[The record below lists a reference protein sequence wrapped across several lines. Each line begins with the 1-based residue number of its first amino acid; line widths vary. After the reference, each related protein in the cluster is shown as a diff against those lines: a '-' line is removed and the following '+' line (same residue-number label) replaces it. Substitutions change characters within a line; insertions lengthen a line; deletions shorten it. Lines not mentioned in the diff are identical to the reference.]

1 MKAMMKT
8 FALMGMTA
16 MVLSACRTTRVEK
29 AAENGNANW
38 SVNEEVD
45 ESFLILSDAQH
56 EMVNNNNSFAFSL
69 YNKTMGM
76 NSRVVS
82 PLSVTYLMSMLA
94 NGADGET
101 QQQILATLGWA
112 GEGIQ
117 QPSLQDIND
126 YSRMLIEKTARLDK
140 AVTVE
145 IANYVAVNKEF
156 KLNSKFQKSVERD
169 YKAGVESLN
178 FTSPSTLK
186 RINDWCNDRTHG
198 MIPSIINE
206 LDPDAVSYLMN
217 AIYFNGTW
225 KDKFSKEET
234 KQEMFRGYTR
244 DIQYVDMMHRHGEY
258 FYADGDGYSAVSIP
272 YGNGAFRMT
281 VILPTEGSFLR
292 DVMASMDGG
301 KFQALQR
308 SMEKCNVD
316 LKIPRFTTEV
326 DLPLNDIISALGAP
340 LIFSSQADF
349 NFSQFARGD
358 FYVSKMFQ
366 KAKIE
371 VSEEGT
377 KAAAVTAAIM
387 MMSAVRPEKKRNVVF
402 HADSPF
408 AYIISENSTGSIYFM
423 GQYTGK

>member
-1 MKAMMKT
+1 MKT

-206 LDPDAVSYLMN
+206 LAPDAVSYLMN
-217 AIYFNGTW
+217 AIYFKGPW

-281 VILPTEGSFLR
+281 VILPSEGSFLR

-340 LIFSSQADF
+340 LIFSPQAD
-349 NFSQFARGD
+349 FSQFARGD

>member
-1 MKAMMKT
+1 MKT

-281 VILPTEGSFLR
+281 VILPSEGSFLR

-349 NFSQFARGD
+349 SQFARGD

-387 MMSAVRPEKKRNVVF
+387 MMSAVRPEKMRNVVF

>member
-16 MVLSACRTTRVEK
+16 MVLSACRTARVEK

-186 RINDWCNDRTHG
+186 HINDWCNDRTHG

-349 NFSQFARGD
+349 SQFARGN

-387 MMSAVRPEKKRNVVF
+387 MMSAMRPEKKRNVVF

>member
-16 MVLSACRTTRVEK
+16 MALSACRTARVEK

-340 LIFSSQADF
+340 LIFSPQAD
-349 NFSQFARGD
+349 FSQFARGD

>member
-1 MKAMMKT
+1 MKT

-281 VILPTEGSFLR
+281 VILPSEGSFLR

-340 LIFSSQADF
+340 LIFSPQAD
-349 NFSQFARGD
+349 FSQFARGD

-366 KAKIE
+366 KAKVE

>member
-1 MKAMMKT
+1 MKT

-16 MVLSACRTTRVEK
+16 MVLSACRSARVEK

-186 RINDWCNDRTHG
+186 HINDWCNDRTHG

-281 VILPTEGSFLR
+281 VILPSEGSFLR

-340 LIFSSQADF
+340 LIFSSQAD
-349 NFSQFARGD
+349 FSQFARGD

>member
-16 MVLSACRTTRVEK
+16 MVLSACRTARVEK

-244 DIQYVDMMHRHGEY
+244 DIQYVDMMHRHSEY

-281 VILPTEGSFLR
+281 VILPSEGSFLR

-301 KFQALQR
+301 KFQELQR

-340 LIFSSQADF
+340 LIFSPQAD
-349 NFSQFARGD
+349 FSQFARGD

>member
-1 MKAMMKT
+1 MKT

-258 FYADGDGYSAVSIP
+258 LYADGDGYSAVSIP

-349 NFSQFARGD
+349 SQFARGD

-387 MMSAVRPEKKRNVVF
+387 MMSAMRPEKKRNVVF

>member
-1 MKAMMKT
+1 MKT

-16 MVLSACRTTRVEK
+16 MVLSACRSARVEK

-206 LDPDAVSYLMN
+206 VDPDAVSYLMN

-340 LIFSSQADF
+340 LIFSPQAD
-349 NFSQFARGD
+349 FSQFARGD

>member
-1 MKAMMKT
+1 MKT

-16 MVLSACRTTRVEK
+16 MALSACRTARVEK

-340 LIFSSQADF
+340 LIFSPQAD
-349 NFSQFARGD
+349 FSQFARGD

-387 MMSAVRPEKKRNVVF
+387 MMSAMRPEKKRNVVF

>member
-1 MKAMMKT
+1 MKT

-16 MVLSACRTTRVEK
+16 MVLSACRTARVEK

-186 RINDWCNDRTHG
+186 HINDWCNDRTHG

-272 YGNGAFRMT
+272 YGSGAFRMT

-340 LIFSSQADF
+340 LIFSSQAD
-349 NFSQFARGD
+349 FSQFARGD

>member
-1 MKAMMKT
+1 MKT

-16 MVLSACRTTRVEK
+16 MVLSACRTARVEK

-281 VILPTEGSFLR
+281 VILPIEGSFLR

-349 NFSQFARGD
+349 SQFARGN

-387 MMSAVRPEKKRNVVF
+387 MMSAMRPEKKRNVVF

>member
-1 MKAMMKT
+1 MKT

-16 MVLSACRTTRVEK
+16 MVLSACRTARVEK

-234 KQEMFRGYTR
+234 KQELFRGYTR

-281 VILPTEGSFLR
+281 VILPSEGSFLR

-340 LIFSSQADF
+340 LIFSPQAD
-349 NFSQFARGD
+349 FSQFARGD

>member
-1 MKAMMKT
+1 MKT

-16 MVLSACRTTRVEK
+16 MVLSACRSARVEK

-126 YSRMLIEKTARLDK
+126 YSRMLIEKTERLDK

-349 NFSQFARGD
+349 SQFARGD

>member
-1 MKAMMKT
+1 MKT

-126 YSRMLIEKTARLDK
+126 YSRMLIEKTERLDK

-281 VILPTEGSFLR
+281 VILPSEGSFLR

-301 KFQALQR
+301 KFQALQS

-340 LIFSSQADF
+340 LIFSPQAD
-349 NFSQFARGD
+349 FSQFARGD

>member
-1 MKAMMKT
+1 MKT

-16 MVLSACRTTRVEK
+16 MVLSACRTARVEK

-112 GEGIQ
+112 GEGVQ

-186 RINDWCNDRTHG
+186 HINDWCNDRTHG

-206 LDPDAVSYLMN
+206 VDPDAVSYLMN

-281 VILPTEGSFLR
+281 VILPSEGSFLR

-349 NFSQFARGD
+349 SQFARGD

-387 MMSAVRPEKKRNVVF
+387 MMSAMRPEKKRNVVF

>member
-206 LDPDAVSYLMN
+206 VDPDAVSYLMN

-349 NFSQFARGD
+349 SQFARGD

>member
-1 MKAMMKT
+1 MKT

-301 KFQALQR
+301 KFQELQR

-340 LIFSSQADF
+340 LIFSPQAD
-349 NFSQFARGD
+349 FSQFARGD

-371 VSEEGT
+371 VSEQGT

>member
-1 MKAMMKT
+1 MMKT

-156 KLNSKFQKSVERD
+156 KFNSKFQKSVERD

-186 RINDWCNDRTHG
+186 HINDWCNDRTHG

-206 LDPDAVSYLMN
+206 VDPDAVSYLMN

-349 NFSQFARGD
+349 SQFARGD

>member
-1 MKAMMKT
+1 MKT

-16 MVLSACRTTRVEK
+16 MALSACRTARVEK

-281 VILPTEGSFLR
+281 VILPSEGSFLR

-340 LIFSSQADF
+340 LIFSSQAD
-349 NFSQFARGD
+349 FSQFARGD

>member
-1 MKAMMKT
+1 MKT

-186 RINDWCNDRTHG
+186 HINDWCNDRTHG

-206 LDPDAVSYLMN
+206 VDPDAVSYLMN

-281 VILPTEGSFLR
+281 VILPSEGSFLR

-349 NFSQFARGD
+349 SQFARGD

-387 MMSAVRPEKKRNVVF
+387 MMSAMRPEKKRNVVF

>member
-1 MKAMMKT
+1 MKT

-206 LDPDAVSYLMN
+206 PDPDAVSYLMN

-281 VILPTEGSFLR
+281 VILPSEGSFLR

-340 LIFSSQADF
+340 LIFSPQAD
-349 NFSQFARGD
+349 FSQFARGD

-387 MMSAVRPEKKRNVVF
+387 MMSAMRPEKKRNVVF

>member
-1 MKAMMKT
+1 MKT

-16 MVLSACRTTRVEK
+16 MALSACRTARVEK

-126 YSRMLIEKTARLDK
+126 YSRMLIEKTERLDK

-281 VILPTEGSFLR
+281 VILPSEGSFLR

-340 LIFSSQADF
+340 LIFSPQAD
-349 NFSQFARGD
+349 FSQFARGD

>member
-1 MKAMMKT
+1 MKT

-16 MVLSACRTTRVEK
+16 MVLSACRSARVEK

-281 VILPTEGSFLR
+281 VILPSEGSFLR

-340 LIFSSQADF
+340 LIFSPQAD
-349 NFSQFARGD
+349 FSQFARGD

>member
-1 MKAMMKT
+1 MKT

-16 MVLSACRTTRVEK
+16 MVLSACRTARVEK

-206 LDPDAVSYLMN
+206 VDPDAVSYLMN

-281 VILPTEGSFLR
+281 VILPSEGSFLR

-301 KFQALQR
+301 KFQELQR

-340 LIFSSQADF
+340 LIFSPQAD
-349 NFSQFARGD
+349 FSQFARGD

>member
-1 MKAMMKT
+1 MKT

-16 MVLSACRTTRVEK
+16 MVLSACRTARVEK

-38 SVNEEVD
+38 SMNEEVD

-156 KLNSKFQKSVERD
+156 KLNSKFQKSVEQD

-206 LDPDAVSYLMN
+206 VDPDAVSYLMN

-281 VILPTEGSFLR
+281 VILPSEGSFLR

-340 LIFSSQADF
+340 LIFSPQAD
-349 NFSQFARGD
+349 FSQFARGD

-387 MMSAVRPEKKRNVVF
+387 MMSAMRPEKKRNVVF

>member
-1 MKAMMKT
+1 MKT

-281 VILPTEGSFLR
+281 VILPSEGSFLK

-349 NFSQFARGD
+349 SQFARGD

-387 MMSAVRPEKKRNVVF
+387 MMSAVRPEKMRNVVF

>member
-1 MKAMMKT
+1 MKT

-16 MVLSACRTTRVEK
+16 MVLSACRTARVEK

-349 NFSQFARGD
+349 SQFARGN

-387 MMSAVRPEKKRNVVF
+387 MMSAMRPEKKRNVVF

>member
-1 MKAMMKT
+1 MKT

-16 MVLSACRTTRVEK
+16 MVLSACRTARVEK

-301 KFQALQR
+301 KFQELQR

-340 LIFSSQADF
+340 LIFSPQAD
-349 NFSQFARGD
+349 FSQFARGN

>member
-1 MKAMMKT
+1 MKT

-126 YSRMLIEKTARLDK
+126 YSRMLIEKTERLDK

-206 LDPDAVSYLMN
+206 VDPDAVSYLMN

-349 NFSQFARGD
+349 SQFARGD

-387 MMSAVRPEKKRNVVF
+387 MMSAMRPEKKRNVVF

>member
-1 MKAMMKT
+1 MKT

-16 MVLSACRTTRVEK
+16 MALSACRTARVEK

-281 VILPTEGSFLR
+281 VILPSEGSFLR

-349 NFSQFARGD
+349 SQFARGN

-387 MMSAVRPEKKRNVVF
+387 MMSAMRPEKKRNVVF

>member
-16 MVLSACRTTRVEK
+16 MVLSACRTARVEK

-301 KFQALQR
+301 KFQELQR

-349 NFSQFARGD
+349 SQFARGD

-387 MMSAVRPEKKRNVVF
+387 MMSAMRPEKKRNVVF

>member
-281 VILPTEGSFLR
+281 VILPSEGSFLR

-316 LKIPRFTTEV
+316 LKIPRFTTEE

-340 LIFSSQADF
+340 LIFSSQAD
-349 NFSQFARGD
+349 FSQFARGD

>member
-1 MKAMMKT
+1 MMKT

-281 VILPTEGSFLR
+281 VILPSEGSFLR

-349 NFSQFARGD
+349 SQFARGN

-387 MMSAVRPEKKRNVVF
+387 MMSAMRPEKKRNVVF

-408 AYIISENSTGSIYFM
+408 AYIISENSTGGIYFM

>member
-1 MKAMMKT
+1 MKT

-101 QQQILATLGWA
+101 QKQILATLGWA

-126 YSRMLIEKTARLDK
+126 YSRMLIEKTERLDK

-281 VILPTEGSFLR
+281 VILPSEGSFLR

-326 DLPLNDIISALGAP
+326 DLPLNDIISSLGAP
-340 LIFSSQADF
+340 LIFSSQAD
-349 NFSQFARGD
+349 FSQFARGD

>member
-126 YSRMLIEKTARLDK
+126 YSRMLIEKTERLDK

-349 NFSQFARGD
+349 SQFARGD

>member
-1 MKAMMKT
+1 MKT

-16 MVLSACRTTRVEK
+16 MVLSACRTARVEK

-186 RINDWCNDRTHG
+186 HINDWCNDRTHG

-281 VILPTEGSFLR
+281 VILPSEGSFLK

-349 NFSQFARGD
+349 SQFARGD

-387 MMSAVRPEKKRNVVF
+387 MMSAMRPEKKRNVVF

>member
-1 MKAMMKT
+1 MKT

-16 MVLSACRTTRVEK
+16 MVLSACRTARVEK

-101 QQQILATLGWA
+101 QKQILATLGWA

-349 NFSQFARGD
+349 SQFARGN

-387 MMSAVRPEKKRNVVF
+387 MMSAMRPEKKRNVVF

>member
-1 MKAMMKT
+1 MKT

-16 MVLSACRTTRVEK
+16 MALSACRTARVEK

-186 RINDWCNDRTHG
+186 HINDWCNDRTHG

-281 VILPTEGSFLR
+281 VILPSEGSFLR

-340 LIFSSQADF
+340 LIFSSQAD
-349 NFSQFARGD
+349 FSQFARGD